1 MRAFV
6 FLLMSLSPFI
16 CILWFNTY
24 IACHILFV
32 FGLATRKGKAEAT
45 VSPFGWET
53 QVSFGH
59 HDTLF
64 EWILDLSHHHHSK
77 QCCTKCHIDSESFGG
92 KDYERLD
99 LFDYFIYL
107 SYL

>member
-6 FLLMSLSPFI
+6 FLLVSLSPFI
-16 CILWFNTY
+16 CIPWFNTY

-53 QVSFGH
+53 QG
-59 HDTLF
+59 F
-64 EWILDLSHHHHSK
+64 EWILDLSRRHHSK
-77 QCCTKCHIDSESFGG
+77 QCCTKCVIDSESFGG
-92 KDYERLD
+92 KDSTKDWID
-99 LFDYFIYL
+99 LIISFT
-107 SYL
+107 